1 MTAGSLVALV
11 DRLRALPA
19 ETEWYGVLSQAS
31 SRNSAVPA

>member
-19 ETEWYGVLSQAS
+19 ETVWGGVRSQAG
-31 SRNSAVPA
+31 SRHSAASA